1 MKVIRPAT
9 AQLLGQYFAAQAN
22 LRVGSIGRVSQD
34 LIDGQA
40 GVRVSRVAEDLC
52 FAQIA
57 DKKCSNT
64 SPEQI
69 VQMMKMREYRASE
82 SI

>member
-1 MKVIRPAT
+1 MKVARPAT
-9 AQLLGQYFAAQAN
+9 ARLLGSTLQCKQFMDWIN
-22 LRVGSIGRVSQD
+22 RHSVLD
-34 LIDGQA
+34 LINRQA
-40 GVRVSRVAEDLC
+40 GLCILTFAEDLC

-69 VQMMKMREYRASE
+69 VLLMRMREYRASG
-82 SI
+82 SN